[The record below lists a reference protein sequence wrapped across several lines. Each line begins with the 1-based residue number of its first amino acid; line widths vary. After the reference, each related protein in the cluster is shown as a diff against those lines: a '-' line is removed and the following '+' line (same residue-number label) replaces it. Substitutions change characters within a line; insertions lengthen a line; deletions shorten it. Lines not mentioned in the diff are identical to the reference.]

1 MITNAIG
8 SLLLATAM
16 AGLGV
21 GCTTRAPTTDAWIGR
36 WNGPE
41 GTYLNIAGA
50 NGAYEI
56 TIMDLDNARTFAG
69 VAMGDHV
76 EFERDGI
83 KESLRPTDGNTTGMK
98 WLAGKADCL
107 TVKTGEGYC
116 RD

>member
-1 MITNAIG
+1 
-8 SLLLATAM
+8 
-16 AGLGV
+16 
-21 GCTTRAPTTDAWIGR
+21 
-36 WNGPE
+36 
-41 GTYLNIAGA
+41 
-50 NGAYEI
+50 
-56 TIMDLDNARTFAG
+56 
-69 VAMGDHV
+69 MGDHV